1 MHRQTFKFWDGY
13 REFDTE
19 AREILNGPGKATS
32 KTYYSKDS
40 YKLQANGTSVTHV
53 IGPDFRHPLNTVFS
67 RLSFKS
73 LDNVDSKKTKL
84 GEAYMNIFMLQ
95 NNKSK
100 HQDYLG
106 IANRFSFHEIGHLT
120 AAFVPAFKYTDV
132 VVDTLKFGLSFSILI
147 HSRSTDSVR
156 WDLSWPAMQ
165 TFYPMTLDVL

>member
-1 MHRQTFKFWDGY
+1 MARHSSLDRRSKSRNQGPGAGQIYKFLEMCHVNEGTFKFWDGY

-19 AREILNGPGKATS
+19 AREILNEPGKANS

-73 LDNVDSKKTKL
+73 LDNVDSKKAKPE
-84 GEAYMNIFMLQ
+84 EAYMNIFMLQ

-100 HQDYLG
+100 HQDY
-106 IANRFSFHEIGHLT
+106 
-120 AAFVPAFKYTDV
+120 
-132 VVDTLKFGLSFSILI
+132 
-147 HSRSTDSVR
+147 
-156 WDLSWPAMQ
+156 
-165 TFYPMTLDVL
+165 